1 MPKIIPTH
9 INAYYADLT
18 AAKQAAAEAEQK
30 VAVLEEQIQ
39 GMGHPLPNKDGSF
52 PEPEV
57 EDTASSEDTSAAE
70 KPVEKQTRP
79 ELNKT
84 AEEAGVKAPE
94 KLDTKQDV
102 KAALDDTSAE
112 APSHDNAAAEAP
124 DTKKGK
130 K

>member
-1 MPKIIPTH
+1 MPKVIPTH

-18 AAKQAAAEAEQK
+18 VAKQEAAVAQQK
-30 VAVLEEQIQ
+30 VEQLEEQIK

-52 PEPEV
+52 PEPEI
-57 EDTASSEDTSAAE
+57 EDTASSDDVSAAE
-70 KPVEKQTRP
+70 KPVDKQTRP

-84 AEEAGVKAPE
+84 AEEAGVETPE

-102 KAALDDTSAE
+102 KEAIDDSVAE
-112 APSHDNAAAEAP
+112 
-124 DTKKGK
+124 TKKGK